1 MEHKNM
7 TEKEAVL
14 YIKDIRNSYLN
25 RKNHIHALTMA
36 KAALE
41 FIEALKWLINTDK
54 IYIIK
59 DDDYGKCF
67 PQILGLDDVLQMYK
81 QHKKSK

>member
-41 FIEALKWLINTDK
+41 SVDIMKR
-54 IYIIK
+54 
-59 DDDYGKCF
+59 
-67 PQILGLDDVLQMYK
+67 
-81 QHKKSK
+81 

>member
-25 RKNHIHALTMA
+25 GKNHIHALTMA

-41 FIEALKWLINTDK
+41 SVDIMKR
-54 IYIIK
+54 
-59 DDDYGKCF
+59 
-67 PQILGLDDVLQMYK
+67 
-81 QHKKSK
+81 